1 MFEEAKQKLRG
12 SIAPIVTPFH
22 EDYSI
27 DYATFEN
34 LIDWHIS
41 SGTHA
46 ISVTGTTGEPSSLTV
61 EERIR
66 VMETAVKKI
75 NGRVPFVPGTGS
87 TNHQETLYLTKKA
100 QEMGA
105 DAALVIV
112 PYYNKPSQHALYK
125 HYKIVADS
133 VDIPI
138 IVYNIPGRTATNL
151 HVDTL
156 ARLHE
161 DCPNI
166 AHRAFHGEWGQLKV
180 SERLKYIY
188 KIADLIDE
196 HIEEIAPLESMDTGL
211 PISQTKNMVARSA
224 QNFRFY
230 AEMVSNRLV
239 GEAYQVDDE
248 FINYTIHKPIGVAG
262 LITPWNAPFMLE
274 TWKIAPA
281 LATGNTV
288 VLKPGEWSP
297 VTANRLAEIIDK
309 AELPKGVFNV
319 VHGFGETA
327 GASLVAHPNVQ
338 LISFTGET
346 TTGSEIIKNG
356 ADTLKRVSAELGGK
370 SPIIVFDDADFDRA
384 LDACTWGI
392 FSFNG
397 ERCTANSRLF
407 VQESIY
413 EQFVDALKERIPK
426 IIVGDPLNNETEVG
440 PLIHIEHFNNVKK
453 YIQLAKDEGAEI
465 YSGEVPKEFGKGNF
479 VPPTL
484 LLNVT
489 NEMRVAQEEIFG
501 PVMAVMK
508 FTDEKEVIRLA
519 NDTKYGLAGYVWTND
534 IKRGHRVAQGVD
546 SGMVWIN
553 SQNVRDLR
561 IPFGGSKYSGMGR
574 EGGHY
579 AFDFYTETQVVHVA
593 LSAHHIPQFGKKEK

>member
-1 MFEEAKQKLRG
+1 MKSQPTSERMVYKMKDIKLYING
-12 SIAPIVTPFH
+12 EFVDAS
-22 EDYSI
+22 SGKS
-27 DYATFEN
+27 FEN
-34 LIDWHIS
+34 KNPFTNEVINHVAEGDIED
-41 SGTHA
+41 
-46 ISVTGTTGEPSSLTV
+46 IQ
-61 EERIR
+61 R
-66 VMETAVKKI
+66 AV
-75 NGRVPFVPGTGS
+75 
-87 TNHQETLYLTKKA
+87 
-100 QEMGA
+100 
-105 DAALVIV
+105 AA
-112 PYYNKPSQHALYK
+112 AK
-125 HYKIVADS
+125 H
-133 VDIPI
+133 
-138 IVYNIPGRTATNL
+138 
-151 HVDTL
+151 
-156 ARLHE
+156 
-161 DCPNI
+161 
-166 AHRAFHGEWGQLKV
+166 AFHGEWGRLKV
-180 SERLKYIY
+180 SARLKYIY

-211 PISQTKNMVARSA
+211 PISQTKNMVARAA

-239 GEAYQVDDE
+239 GEAYQVDGE
-248 FINYTIHKPIGVAG
+248 FLNYTIHKPIGVAG

-297 VTANRLAEIIDK
+297 ITANRLAEIIDK

-327 GASLVAHPNVQ
+327 GASLVSHPDVK

-370 SPIIVFDDADFDRA
+370 SPIIVFDDADFERA

-413 EQFVDALKERIPK
+413 EKFVEALKERVSNIV
-426 IIVGDPLNNETEVG
+426 VGDPLDQQTEVG
-440 PLIHIEHFNNVKK
+440 PLIHVEHFNNVNK
-453 YIQLAKDEGAEI
+453 YLEIAKEEGAEL
-465 YSGEVPKEFGKGNF
+465 YSGDIPTQYKKGNF

-489 NEMRVAQEEIFG
+489 NDMKIAQEEIFG

-508 FTDEKEVIRLA
+508 FKDESEVIKLA

-534 IKRGHRVAQGVD
+534 LKRGHRVAQAVD

-561 IPFGGSKYSGMGR
+561 IPFGGSKYSGIGR

-579 AFDFYTETQVVHVA
+579 AFDFYTETQVIHVA
-593 LSAHHIPQFGKKEK
+593 LSDHHIPQFGKKKN